1 MAADRVPE
9 HEHAPD
15 PGRAR
20 DLARIVT
27 LLGTVLFLPP
37 VVLLFATD
45 ARIGGMPLIVVYLFG
60 VWLALIGCARLLAHR
75 LDPRPPDVSLAPAPT
90 DASPIASHGASHD
103 SEPDSRPR

>member
-1 MAADRVPE
+1 MAADRAE
-9 HEHAPD
+9 HEVERAPD

-27 LLGTVLFLPP
+27 LLGAVLFLPP
-37 VVLLFATD
+37 VVLLFATGV
-45 ARIGGMPLIVVYLFG
+45 RIGGMPLIVVYLFG

-75 LDPRPPDVSLAPAPT
+75 LDPRPTDTSLTSAPT
-90 DASPIASHGASHD
+90 NATRD

>member
-1 MAADRVPE
+1 MAADRASE
-9 HEHAPD
+9 HEVERAPD

-75 LDPRPPDVSLAPAPT
+75 LEPPPPNASQASVTPAST
-90 DASPIASHGASHD
+90 TIAGHD
-103 SEPDSRPR
+103 SQPG